1 MKRKGFTLVELLAV
15 VVVLAILITIAV
27 PAVNRVIKHAEK
39 TGLYNYTNKIVQE
52 IANNWVLHS
61 NEMKLN
67 NAFDEL
73 DNVSIIMS
81 LDSLNIDN
89 NSNYKGYVSYNNTT
103 DEFTSY
109 IYDNKNMI
117 VGLKNNDSRQASEVV
132 KKYDKNVV
140 DTEINPSK
148 ICSSQSDTYIC
159 LFVTS
164 DGISF
169 DFNYLPGNA
178 VISSFKAINKYYF
191 NSDNGKIGGYESL
204 HELIRQ
210 LVKPGTVDPIK
221 DIYDFTEVN
230 VNYNK
235 CLDNIVAVEV
245 VDYTPPANAI
255 NITPVVNGKTSAEAP
270 VYLWYDKPT
279 QTLYFGSSSG
289 YVDLY
294 FIADDLFYL
303 MPNLTKVDFTKFNFH
318 YILSMS
324 KMFALCTKLTEI
336 DMSDKSFDFVTSAYG
351 TFFDCF
357 ELKNIDFNGWTT
369 GYLKNVD
376 RMFYGCKKIKTVDVA
391 RWDMSGLYS
400 ISDMFCNC
408 FEIESI
414 DVSNWDVSK
423 VMDMEGAFQNCFA
436 LHYLNVA
443 RWNTGRVVYISWIF
457 CGDGVLDDLD
467 VSNWDTRNIKDCIEA
482 FCGCEKISRIDMSN
496 WDISNIHSVWH
507 MFGGC
512 ANIKEI
518 IFGRTDNNNKLVR
531 SFRYN
536 ENSETLADFIG
547 GCTSL
552 EYIDMSKFLKL
563 PDETSYGYNNYNL
576 KTFLVPRD
584 FKGEKIK
591 RWTYYNAITKV

>member
-15 VVVLAILITIAV
+15 VVILGILITIAV
-27 PAVNRVIKHAEK
+27 PTANSAIKHAEK
-39 TGLYNYTNKIVQE
+39 TGLYNYSNKIVQE
-52 IANNWVLHS
+52 IANNWVLNS
-61 NEMKLN
+61 NKLKLN
-67 NAFDEL
+67 NAFDEI

-81 LDSLNIDN
+81 LDALNIDN

-140 DTEINPSK
+140 DTELDPSK

-178 VISSFKAINKYYF
+178 VISSFKNINRFYF
-191 NSDNGKIGGYESL
+191 NSDNAKIGGYDSL
-204 HELIRQ
+204 HDLIRQ
-210 LVKPGTVDPIK
+210 LVKPGTTDLIK

-255 NITPVVNGKTSAEAP
+255 NINPVVNGKTSAEAP

-423 VMDMEGAFQNCFA
+423 VMDMEGAFQNC
-436 LHYLNVA
+436 LELKYLNVA
-443 RWNTGRVVYISWIF
+443 RWNTSRVVYISWIF
-457 CGDGVLDDLD
+457 CGDGELDDLD
-467 VSNWDTRNIKDCIEA
+467 VSNWDTRNIRDCIEV

-496 WDISNIHSVWH
+496 WDISNIHSIWH

-518 IFGRTDNNNKLVR
+518 IFGRTENNNKLVR
-531 SFRYN
+531 SSRYN
-536 ENSETLADFIG
+536 ENSETLALFIG

-563 PDETSYGYNNYNL
+563 PDETSYGYGNDSL
-576 KTFLVPRD
+576 KTFLVSRD

-591 RWTYYNAITKV
+591 NWPYYNAITKV